1 MNRAS
6 FLIFFITVISCAVGP
21 EYKKPDMP
29 SPSKYRYDNS
39 NGEVLINEKWWEVF
53 DDKQLTKLIT
63 IGLKQNFD
71 IKISLARIEEAAAF
85 YGFKK
90 KDLYPIFNYQ
100 GSFQKGNYSQGTVY
114 PDSVESSFLAAS
126 VQWEI
131 DFWGKLRN
139 ANEAAR
145 NQLLSSRYSYDAV
158 KLQVSAAIA
167 TAYFQLLKNKVS
179 LKISKGTVKTREESY
194 RIVKARFNKGT
205 VSKFDLNQAQ
215 AQLSFAKASVPR
227 FERAIIASENL
238 IRILLGYNPGQLKI
252 SITDDITQAMIV
264 PSIPVGIPS
273 DVLRRRPDVAQA
285 EATLRAQN
293 AQIGVA
299 EANLFPTIS
308 LTGITG
314 GADNSFNP
322 FGGESIWNL
331 GANLIGPLFQ
341 WGRNLDLIDV
351 EKAQYKQVLYSYKQ
365 VVLGAFRDVE
375 DSLVA
380 VNTIDRESINLR
392 EQVFALREAKKIS
405 LSRYN
410 SGVTSFLEVL
420 DSERALFESEL
431 NYISIKQDNLIAYV
445 NLYKALGGGWELKEE
460 TTSEKED

>member
-1 MNRAS
+1 MS
-6 FLIFFITVISCAVGP
+6 KLSLSIFLIFLFGCAVGP
-21 EYKKPDMP
+21 KYKRPDMP
-29 SPSKYRYDNS
+29 APSKYRYDTS
-39 NGEVLINEKWWEVF
+39 KKDIQMNEQWWEIF
-53 DDKQLTKLIT
+53 NDKQLSKLVA

-71 IKISLARIEEAAAF
+71 IKIALARIEEAAAF

-90 KDLYPIFNYQ
+90 KELYPLFNYQ
-100 GSFQKGNYSQGTVY
+100 GNFQKGNYSQGALY
-114 PDSVESSFLAAS
+114 PNSVESSFLAAS

-145 NQLLSSRYSYDAV
+145 GQLLSTTYAYDSV
-158 KLQVSAAIA
+158 RLQVSAAIA

-179 LKISKGTVKTREESY
+179 LKISKATVETREESY
-194 RIVKARFNKGT
+194 RIVKARFTNGT

-238 IRILLGYNPGQLKI
+238 IRILLGYNPGKLKI
-252 SITDDITQAMIV
+252 KVAQDITQALMV
-264 PSIPVGIPS
+264 PNIPIGIPS

-285 EATLRAQN
+285 EASLRAQN
-293 AQIGVA
+293 AEIGVA

-308 LTGITG
+308 LTGTAG
-314 GADNSFNP
+314 NSDSSFNP
-322 FGGESIWNL
+322 LSGEFIWNL

-351 EKAQYKQVLYSYKQ
+351 EKAQYKQLLYSYKLT
-365 VVLGAFRDVE
+365 VLGAFRDVE

-380 VNTIDRESINLR
+380 VNTINRESINFR

-405 LSRYN
+405 LNRYN
-410 SGVTSFLEVL
+410 NGVTSFLEVL

-431 NYISIKQDNLIAYV
+431 NYVSVKQDNLIAYV

-460 TTSEKED
+460 VTSEKAN